1 MKHRFVIEWRQV
13 DYVVGNRKIANTG
26 KFFGGDVLCGGISN
40 IYASCKEEAVE
51 IFRGCNH
58 CLKIRPLNGRGGFR
72 PPISFGTGRLK
83 RRHTQLG

>member
-58 CLKIRPLNGRGGFR
+58 IKRGCVIGSLLEDS
-72 PPISFGTGRLK
+72 PT
-83 RRHTQLG
+83 